1 MTPNQLKDIVLQ
13 LGFETTLESE
23 DSFFSALA
31 RALYTVFI
39 DRPQISFAEL
49 MIPKR
54 SGNLISKGF
63 VHEPT
68 APEEYSLIGAAV
80 SFRISGI
87 GGYIITC
94 GGKSYERTFDS
105 ELCVCRERLNG
116 PSTIRFVGEYSYTVS
131 ALAVFPSLT
140 GPDEKDIPVFNEGF
154 RIDLKTRIAD
164 FLAPYEAPKTEN
176 GDLIA
181 GAEISSGI
189 LTLPDSFSGYLRLSY
204 LRTPRI
210 PTHEDRSSEIDMPEE
225 TRELLP
231 LLVAS
236 YLWLDDDPE
245 KAEYYRALY
254 ADGINTLRRN
264 VFRRLDNV
272 YKTNGWA

>member
-1 MTPNQLKDIVLQ
+1 MTPNQLKNIVLQ

-54 SGNLISKGF
+54 TGTLISAGF

-68 APEEYSLIGAAV
+68 SPEEFSLVGAAV
-80 SFRISGI
+80 SFRVSGI
-87 GGYIITC
+87 GSYIITT
-94 GGKSYERTFDS
+94 GDKSYERTFDS
-105 ELCVCRERLNG
+105 ELCICRERLNG
-116 PSTIRFVGEYSYTVS
+116 PSTVRFIGEYSYTVS

-140 GPDEKDIPVFNEGF
+140 SPNLKDIPIFNEVF
-154 RIDLKTRIAD
+154 EIDLKSKIAN
-164 FLAPYEAPKTEN
+164 FLAPYEAPKNEK
-176 GDLIA
+176 GGSIP
-181 GAEISSGI
+181 GAEINSGI

-204 LRTPRI
+204 LRTPKI
-210 PTHEDRSSEIDMPEE
+210 PTHEDGDREIDMPEE